1 MTDTNATEPA
11 PIQLPEGIW
20 TQPAVDTS
28 AVAELDAVEAVKI
41 VRAPAKLVYDYTPG
55 LATTRFLR
63 AIKEKRLVGER
74 CSQTN
79 KVYLP
84 PRGVSP
90 VSGLMTTE
98 QVELGH
104 DGTIVSY
111 CVVNLDFTGNA
122 QEIPYVSALILV
134 DGADIPIYGLVR
146 EIPYDQVRPGLR
158 LKSVWVEDSELTTSF
173 ENIKWWAPN
182 GEPDVPA
189 SELTDQV

>member
-1 MTDTNATEPA
+1 MTDTASSQPA
-11 PIQLPEGIW
+11 PIEIPEGVW
-20 TQPAVDTS
+20 SQPAVNMS
-28 AVAELDAVEAVKI
+28 AVADLESVEAVRS
-41 VRAPAKLVYDYTPG
+41 VRAFASMTYDYTPG
-55 LATTRFLR
+55 VATTRFLR

-74 CSQTN
+74 CSETG
-79 KVYLP
+79 KVYIP

-90 VSGLMTTE
+90 VSGLPTTE
-98 QVELGH
+98 QVELGL
-104 DGTIVSY
+104 DGTVVSF

-134 DGADIPIYGLVR
+134 DGSDIPIYGLVR
-146 EIPYDQVRPGLR
+146 EIPYNEVQPGLR

-189 SELTDQV
+189 SDLADYI